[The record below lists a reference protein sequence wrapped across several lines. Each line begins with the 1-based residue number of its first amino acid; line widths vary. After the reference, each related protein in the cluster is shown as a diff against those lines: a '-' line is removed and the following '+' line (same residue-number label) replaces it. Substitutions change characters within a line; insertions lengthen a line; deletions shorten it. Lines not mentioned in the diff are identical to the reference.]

1 MADKEIMRFTL
12 SLHMENP
19 LHRQV
24 WDILEGIQRG
34 TRTEYVCKKIIGQE
48 ELAKIVYENALKA
61 LKEYGGSI
69 PQAVVTEQNMSEAE
83 EIENNLFGFL
93 ASLE

>member
-48 ELAKIVYENALKA
+48 
-61 LKEYGGSI
+61 
-69 PQAVVTEQNMSEAE
+69 
-83 EIENNLFGFL
+83 
-93 ASLE
+93 